1 MAKGVPGAVGDAGAL
16 ADEMQLLPQVEGG
29 GEVEEGSR
37 GAEQGRVALL
47 VAPALQGA
55 HEGFGG
61 LDGASGELELPLGE
75 VDGLEGEVLH
85 FGAGKAPVCAQK
97 DQCAFFEIGFVEE
110 PVDVTG
116 AVDGSV
122 VVRAVQGAFDVPEG
136 VVACEALCLEEVV
149 EGADLGEAVLVC
161 GGGVIRSEPG
171 AVRLG
176 LGVGGVEEAASGL
189 LYPAEVHADAAEDV
203 EVGGAAGRARQEGG
217 EGVQSAVQVSLAEQV
232 VEIGGG
238 CTHTCQYIKG

>member
-1 MAKGVPGAVGDAGAL
+1 MAQGVPGAVGDAGAL
-16 ADEMQLLPQVEGG
+16 AEEVQFLAQVEGG
-29 GEVEEGSR
+29 GEVEKGSR
-37 GAEQGRVALL
+37 GAEQGGVALL
-47 VAPALQGA
+47 VAPALQCV
-55 HEGFGG
+55 HESLGG
-61 LDGASGELELPLGE
+61 LDGASGELELPLSE

-85 FGAGKAPVCAQK
+85 FGASEAPVCTQK
-97 DQCAFFEIGFVEE
+97 DQCAFFEIGFLKE

-122 VVRAVQGAFDVPEG
+122 VVRAVQGAPDVPEG
-136 VVACEALCLEEVV
+136 VVRREVLCLEQVV
-149 EGADLGEAVLVC
+149 EGADLGEAVLV
-161 GGGVIRSEPG
+161 GGRGVVASQPG

-176 LGVGGVEEAASGL
+176 LGVRGVQEAASGL